1 MKPDL
6 SALGSGITLQGN
18 ALRVFDRLGVWEQV
32 KEAGYSFDQTGL
44 RAPGPDAPVIAQIP
58 DAQTGGPE
66 YPAVAGMYRPDLAR
80 ILADRATELGARI
93 HYGTTV
99 TSFTQDDDG
108 VDVTLSDGSTGRYDL
123 LIGADGLNSDIRK
136 QLGIEVEPERTGMG
150 IWRAFVPRPKDV
162 TQTDLYYGGPVYIAG
177 YCPTSEEM
185 MYAYLVEPAQDRHL
199 LSPEEGVQVMKE
211 LSQAYGG
218 PWNEIRESL
227 DDASRV
233 NYTWF
238 TQHVVPDAWN
248 RGRVVI
254 IGEAAH
260 SCPPT
265 IAQGAAQAA
274 EDAARALRA
283 AARARRRRPVAVG
296 RVPRAPP
303 AARDRGRRGIR
314 AARPVADRPRA
325 GRRRAGPDAP
335 HRDARERAGM
345 SAAERRRTH
354 RAGRRRA
361 RAPAAARAAAGRR
374 RTRPRG
380 IRRRRRRSRPAAT
393 DPRASPPPVA

>member
-1 MKPDL
+1 MSAVSRVAIVGSGVAGTTAAILLAEGGVEVDVFEVKPDL

-32 KEAGYSFDQTGL
+32 KEAGYAFDVTGL

-58 DAQTGGPE
+58 DARTGGPE

-99 TSFTQDDDG
+99 SSFTQDDDG

-123 LIGADGLNSDIRK
+123 LIGADGLHSDIRK
-136 QLGIEVEPERTGMG
+136 QLGIDVEPERTGMG
-150 IWRAFVPRPKDV
+150 IWRAFVPRPKEV

-177 YCPTSEEM
+177 YTPTSEDM
-185 MYAYLVEPAQDRHL
+185 MYAFLVEPAQDRQ
-199 LSPEEGVQVMKE
+199 LSPEQGVEVMKE

-218 PWNEIRESL
+218 PWKEIRASL
-227 DDASRV
+227 GEASRV

-238 TQHVVPDAWN
+238 TKHVVPDAWN
-248 RGRVVI
+248 RGRAAI

-274 EDAARALRA
+274 EDALVLSELLLARDTVDQALWDEFH
-283 AARARRRRPVAVG
+283 ARRL
-296 RVPRAPP
+296 PRATEVVEASVQLGQWQIDHVQDADVP
-303 AARDRGRRGIR
+303 GLMRGI
-314 AARPVADRPRA
+314 AMLV
-325 GRRRAGPDAP
+325 
-335 HRDARERAGM
+335 
-345 SAAERRRTH
+345 SQ
-354 RAGRRRA
+354 
-361 RAPAAARAAAGRR
+361 PA
-374 RTRPRG
+374 
-380 IRRRRRRSRPAAT
+380 
-393 DPRASPPPVA
+393 

>member
-1 MKPDL
+1 MSAVSRVAIVGSGVAGTAAAILLAKGGVEVDVFEQKPDL

-32 KEAGYSFDQTGL
+32 KEAGYTFDVLGL

-58 DAQTGGPE
+58 DAPTGGPG
-66 YPAVAGMYRPDLAR
+66 YPATAGMYRPDLAR

-108 VDVTLSDGSTGRYDL
+108 VDVTLSNGDTGRYDL
-123 LIGADGLNSDIRK
+123 LIGADGLHSSIRS
-136 QLGIEVEPERTGMG
+136 QLGIDVEPERTGMG

-162 TQTDLYYGGPVYIAG
+162 THTDLYYGGPVYIAG
-177 YCPTSEEM
+177 YCPTSEDM

-199 LSPEEGVQVMKE
+199 LSPEEGVEVMKE

-227 DDASRV
+227 GDASRV

-238 TQHVVPDAWN
+238 TKHVVPDAWN

-265 IAQGAAQAA
+265 IAQGAAQAG
-274 EDAARALRA
+274 EDALVLSELLLGRDAVDQALWDEFH
-283 AARARRRRPVAVG
+283 ARRL
-296 RVPRAPP
+296 PRATEVVE
-303 AARDRGRRGIR
+303 ASVQLGQWQIDH
-314 AARPVADRPRA
+314 VQDADVP
-325 GRRRAGPDAP
+325 GL
-335 HRDARERAGM
+335 
-345 SAAERRRTH
+345 
-354 RAGRRRA
+354 
-361 RAPAAARAAAGRR
+361 
-374 RTRPRG
+374 
-380 IRRRRRRSRPAAT
+380 IRRIAMLVSEPA
-393 DPRASPPPVA
+393 

>member
-1 MKPDL
+1 MSAVSRVAIVGSGVAGTAAAILLAEGGVEVDVFEVKPEL
-6 SALGSGITLQGN
+6 STLGSGISLQGN

-58 DAQTGGPE
+58 DARTGGPE

-80 ILADRATELGARI
+80 ILADRATDLGARI

-99 TSFTQDDDG
+99 TSFSQDDEG

-123 LIGADGLNSDIRK
+123 LIGADGLQSDIRK

-177 YCPTSEEM
+177 YTPTSDEM
-185 MYAYLVEPAQDRHL
+185 MYAFLVEPAEDRQV
-199 LSPEEGVQVMKE
+199 LSPEEGVQVMKG

-227 DDASRV
+227 GDASRV

-238 TQHVVPDAWN
+238 TQHVVPDEWN

-274 EDAARALRA
+274 EDALVLSELLLSRDQVDQSLWDEFH
-283 AARARRRRPVAVG
+283 ARRL
-296 RVPRAPP
+296 PRATEVVEASVQLGQWQIDHVQDADVPGLMRRIAMLVGQP
-303 AARDRGRRGIR
+303 A
-314 AARPVADRPRA
+314 
-325 GRRRAGPDAP
+325 
-335 HRDARERAGM
+335 
-345 SAAERRRTH
+345 
-354 RAGRRRA
+354 
-361 RAPAAARAAAGRR
+361 
-374 RTRPRG
+374 
-380 IRRRRRRSRPAAT
+380 
-393 DPRASPPPVA
+393 

>member
-1 MKPDL
+1 MSAVSRVAIVGSGVAGTAAAILLAEGGVDVDVFEQKPDL
-6 SALGSGITLQGN
+6 SALGSGISLQGN

-58 DAQTGGPE
+58 DARTGGPD

-80 ILADRATELGARI
+80 ILADRATALGARI

-99 TSFTQDDDG
+99 TSFTQDADG

-123 LIGADGLNSDIRK
+123 LIGADGLHSDIRK

-150 IWRAFVPRPKDV
+150 IWRAFVPRPKEV

-185 MYAYLVEPAQDRHL
+185 MYAYLVEPAQDRQ
-199 LSPEEGVQVMKE
+199 LSPEQGVEVMKE
-211 LSQAYGG
+211 LSKAYGG

-227 DDASRV
+227 GEASRV

-238 TQHVVPDAWN
+238 TKHVVPDAWN

-274 EDAARALRA
+274 EDALVLSELLLARDAVDQSLWDEFH
-283 AARARRRRPVAVG
+283 ARRL
-296 RVPRAPP
+296 PRATEVVEASVQLGQWQIDHVQDADVPGLMRRISMLVSQP
-303 AARDRGRRGIR
+303 A
-314 AARPVADRPRA
+314 
-325 GRRRAGPDAP
+325 
-335 HRDARERAGM
+335 
-345 SAAERRRTH
+345 
-354 RAGRRRA
+354 
-361 RAPAAARAAAGRR
+361 
-374 RTRPRG
+374 
-380 IRRRRRRSRPAAT
+380 
-393 DPRASPPPVA
+393 

>member
-1 MKPDL
+1 MSAVSRVAIVGSGVAGTAAAILLAEGGVEVDVFERKPDL

-32 KEAGYSFDQTGL
+32 KAAGYSFDQTGL
-44 RAPGPDAPVIAQIP
+44 RAPGPDAPFIAQIP
-58 DAQTGGPE
+58 DARTGGPE

-80 ILADRATELGARI
+80 ILADRATALGARI

-108 VDVTLSDGSTGRYDL
+108 VDVTISDGSTGRYDL

-150 IWRAFVPRPKDV
+150 IWRAFVPRPEDV

-177 YCPTSEEM
+177 YTPTSDEM
-185 MYAYLVEPAQDRHL
+185 MYAFLVEPAQDRRL
-199 LSPEEGVQVMKE
+199 NSPAEGVQIMKE

-227 DDASRV
+227 GDASRV

-248 RGRVVI
+248 RGRAVI

-274 EDAARALRA
+274 EDALVLSELLLERDAVDQALWDEFH
-283 AARARRRRPVAVG
+283 ARRL
-296 RVPRAPP
+296 PRATEVVEASVQLGQWQIDHVQDADVPGLMRRIAILVSEP
-303 AARDRGRRGIR
+303 A
-314 AARPVADRPRA
+314 
-325 GRRRAGPDAP
+325 
-335 HRDARERAGM
+335 
-345 SAAERRRTH
+345 
-354 RAGRRRA
+354 
-361 RAPAAARAAAGRR
+361 
-374 RTRPRG
+374 
-380 IRRRRRRSRPAAT
+380 
-393 DPRASPPPVA
+393 

>member
-1 MKPDL
+1 MSAVSRVAIVGSGVAGTTAAILLAEGGVDVDVFERKPDL

-18 ALRVFDRLGVWEQV
+18 ALRVFDRLGVWEEV

-44 RAPGPDAPVIAQIP
+44 RAPGPDAPFIAQIP
-58 DAQTGGPE
+58 DARTGGPE

-99 TSFTQDDDG
+99 AGLTQDADG

-123 LIGADGLNSDIRK
+123 LIGADGLHSDIRK

-150 IWRAFVPRPKDV
+150 IWRAFVPRPKEV

-177 YCPTSEEM
+177 YTPTSEEM
-185 MYAYLVEPAQDRHL
+185 MYAFLVEPAQDRQ
-199 LSPEEGVQVMKE
+199 LSPEQGVEVMKD
-211 LSQAYGG
+211 LSRAYGG
-218 PWNEIRESL
+218 PWNEIRDSL
-227 DDASRV
+227 DGASRV

-248 RGRVVI
+248 RGRVVL

-274 EDAARALRA
+274 EDALVLSELLLARDAVDQSLWDEFH
-283 AARARRRRPVAVG
+283 ARRL
-296 RVPRAPP
+296 PRATEVVEASVQLGQWQIDHVQDADVPGLMRRIAMLVSEP
-303 AARDRGRRGIR
+303 A
-314 AARPVADRPRA
+314 
-325 GRRRAGPDAP
+325 
-335 HRDARERAGM
+335 
-345 SAAERRRTH
+345 
-354 RAGRRRA
+354 
-361 RAPAAARAAAGRR
+361 
-374 RTRPRG
+374 
-380 IRRRRRRSRPAAT
+380 
-393 DPRASPPPVA
+393 